1 MMDYIVLTL
10 TAMTPVELASMSVS
24 CVNLQHG
31 EKCHKPYRR
40 WWQRENAPEIGKAS
54 YLGKFNLISSFQ
66 RRTQFQSWPDQIQ
79 NAPPVNLYM
88 YLYMQNNGKYRPS
101 GAVKKL
107 RNNVYG
113 LVQIHICNN
122 PHKYI
127 LLNRETICCTEIV
140 QQQMHLILKKLIENQ
155 VIIINKNFFH

>member
-1 MMDYIVLTL
+1 MFIHCVQRSDGQGGRSRLSLTHIERGCVQLGNHWYRGGALAREQPAPTDAADRL

-79 NAPPVNLYM
+79 NAPPVNLY
-88 YLYMQNNGKYRPS
+88 
-101 GAVKKL
+101 
-107 RNNVYG
+107 NVYVSVQCTCKIMENIGPQG
-113 LVQIHICNN
+113 L
-122 PHKYI
+122 
-127 LLNRETICCTEIV
+127 
-140 QQQMHLILKKLIENQ
+140 
-155 VIIINKNFFH
+155 